1 MRRRTQAVFG
11 LTEAIRTIATDY
23 ADEMMSIPVGA
34 RIIVEKITADKHKK
48 HRHATI
54 LARWHATIL
63 AHYPHYLLIQMTNY
77 KTTISRN
84 SLICGEYK
92 FRRC

>member
-1 MRRRTQAVFG
+1 MRRRVQDNFN

-23 ADEMMSIPVGA
+23 ADEMMSIPVGSK
-34 RIIVEKITADKHKK
+34 IIVEKLTVDKQKK
-48 HRHATI
+48 HRYATIWHATI
-54 LARWHATIL
+54 LAR
-63 AHYPHYLLIQMTNY
+63 YPHYLLVQMSNY

-92 FRRC
+92 IRRC